1 MAPNDDAKRK
11 SGLTIA
17 QVKFKQAMKDSDAE
31 DRSAPIAVEIS
42 SQLFNHVDAVLQQNS
57 PINIQKCTEWI
68 VKHVAPSKARITTLG
83 AYLIAV
89 SKSVVVDQSTP
100 ALAKK
105 AARNRMDILLIVND
119 ALHADKFHRRDTTKQ
134 SILGTACQD
143 FVPDLIELAAACITD
158 KGSQLEV
165 KLKAIVNYW
174 AVNKLLSPE
183 GLKACQH
190 KADEA
195 LSVAQGRKRNYVLPE
210 YHGDRNARWHDL
222 PASYMLEPIIKHPNR
237 PIHESQIRIRK
248 LDKKPVSPH
257 VRALL
262 DNYFENIDLKY
273 LPTGDNPTGETT
285 KYRLSLDPMGQLVKQ
300 DKETGETATVA
311 NGYGWSP
318 KFCQDIQNFTVPET
332 IKIAREDIE
341 RMEDMKVSPH
351 GPSRRESESRGFVE
365 PRPTRSRPCCRSRL
379 STRRHFHRS
388 TCQASSKASS
398 RCQCRHS
405 VFLLLHHRSSK
416 DVVASFPLPRP
427 PTSTVCGSLLPT
439 RTCHRTVRNKATR
452 VANNLVTTTEARV
465 EIGAATNSDTR
476 AATSM
481 VPTSVPVTMAS
492 MVRTVADTK
501 VDVVMEVDSAVATT
515 ATGEAGGATDEAG
528 DTERRHILQ
537 RTLRVMA
544 RTKRKRNSLRTNTN
558 KRSRYDDSS
567 PSEAGSTSDTLW
579 AAECI
584 LDEHVVRGVR
594 KYYIQWQGIDPK
606 TGKTWEPTW
615 EPEENA
621 NDLLVAHWT
630 QEKARDLAEVDQQ
643 SQGSDSR
650 HSEGQ
655 QEAQAQASRRIRNPR
670 VIDSSPEPTDRSSE
684 ATSPLSI
691 RADPERLPSAAV
703 SAARASPRIQI
714 ARRGDSLE
722 RNNYVRFTQTPSSQP
737 APTPEPTQDTNLDSS
752 QLFAARPRP
761 HLSDIVPDS
770 QSSSGE
776 GSFVPTTQRTE
787 DIGQQ
792 STDSNDSRVEEDL
805 AEDSGLLELIEEAA
819 QHALSPARSIP
830 ETIPETI
837 PDTTIADSQSQRQRP
852 ETESQGAPNT
862 LEFIHISSQLEHESS
877 PELEDTVHG
886 QQSEIDQSAAQDEFQ
901 GGDTDEVG
909 VPQVDHIT
917 YEPRPTQS
925 AREII
930 SDRVGGTLGE
940 HPRLEPAA
948 TDSTRNASTEV
959 VGTDEVTISRNK
971 PSTLVENSQ
980 SHHTERPNV
989 ASDTQVLAGSSD
1001 DPSQRQGF
1009 QQISVCDS
1017 QPILIEHSALED
1029 NEQFPFQSQQPFL
1042 HSQPSESVSCIKVS
1056 EQLPQACATLVLP
1069 GRVLAGVSVPSES
1082 NPAPAPD
1089 PPHPSVQAS
1098 TTIHHQDHNDPLV
1111 ELLEPEAAHSASPSG
1126 QLQEELSL
1134 RDQLLHASSSPER
1147 VQNAQVVPLEAD
1159 LSTQEDTSESIRTTI
1174 EEEVAHRA
1182 SSESRHD
1189 SSQESPERPSRS
1201 LNNEASPVLYP
1212 PSYSLQTQESRL
1224 PSRPC
1229 TPVPTSSLSIMAGE
1243 EPAIAEAI
1251 TLSEPI
1257 VPVPRSPTSDE
1268 MEVSDADDED
1278 SESLFNDDLQLVDQE
1293 FIVPLFIQGRQRDTY
1308 AQYITA
1314 KKDLLE
1320 PFLKDRHSL
1329 NSVEEVKNILSQL
1342 RAIETHMDLVFAEAE
1357 SNVLNGEAS
1366 ATQAEHAARFG
1377 LENSTKFRF
1386 LSALFNDL
1394 RHCEPQKHVVL
1405 VTESDNETLFHIL
1418 ETFCKTTYINYTMP
1432 GKDRKANLKEVVGNL
1447 LVTIIPSDASPTI
1460 HVPDM
1465 IICLDG
1471 VQDAAQIR
1479 KKSWAKSPNCDVV
1492 PVLHL
1497 VIPRTVGHIERY
1509 ITSGLDRLDHMHTVL
1524 ASLAH
1529 VHPDIGKAI
1538 DERTLRDVH
1547 CASLVADWIK
1557 NRMEGADWPLSSIG
1571 SVKDV
1576 IEYQTQQT
1584 STDIP
1589 MSERTKRPLDEEDLD
1604 PAKRMRFT
1612 PQPQTVPASAV
1623 GKEYEVTHIS
1633 DSMPGTA
1640 AYDSDLRT
1648 QLAHA
1653 KEGLREEREAHRAG
1667 QRDFDQHKDMWDK
1680 QQTVHEDLAS
1690 EHRRVKRR
1698 LQDAEDKVETLT
1710 RNNATLTERLTAR
1723 TTEMRE
1729 VKEKLKEQRETALLD
1744 PNAQLQEIAKLR
1756 NQLDEAND
1764 KTEQAVKKAAA
1775 AEQMLDYMRESLQD
1789 ARSTAST
1796 STARVEE
1803 LEAQQVTLS
1812 KAASGEATKRKSMH
1826 IERSYE
1832 EQQQRVKRLETELS
1846 ITKRTLM
1853 TKDEEIARLKSMGG
1867 RPGVGTRGTSATPQP
1882 KTRSR
1887 AASPTF
1893 PGGRIANLRNS

>member
-1 MAPNDDAKRK
+1 MSRK
-11 SGLTIA
+11 
-17 QVKFKQAMKDSDAE
+17 
-31 DRSAPIAVEIS
+31 
-42 SQLFNHVDAVLQQNS
+42 
-57 PINIQKCTEWI
+57 
-68 VKHVAPSKARITTLG
+68 
-83 AYLIAV
+83 
-89 SKSVVVDQSTP
+89 
-100 ALAKK
+100 
-105 AARNRMDILLIVND
+105 ILL
-119 ALHADKFHRRDTTKQ
+119 KT
-134 SILGTACQD
+134 
-143 FVPDLIELAAACITD
+143 
-158 KGSQLEV
+158 
-165 KLKAIVNYW
+165 
-174 AVNKLLSPE
+174 
-183 GLKACQH
+183 
-190 KADEA
+190 
-195 LSVAQGRKRNYVLPE
+195 
-210 YHGDRNARWHDL
+210 
-222 PASYMLEPIIKHPNR
+222 
-237 PIHESQIRIRK
+237 
-248 LDKKPVSPH
+248 
-257 VRALL
+257 
-262 DNYFENIDLKY
+262 
-273 LPTGDNPTGETT
+273 
-285 KYRLSLDPMGQLVKQ
+285 
-300 DKETGETATVA
+300 
-311 NGYGWSP
+311 
-318 KFCQDIQNFTVPET
+318 
-332 IKIAREDIE
+332 
-341 RMEDMKVSPH
+341 
-351 GPSRRESESRGFVE
+351 
-365 PRPTRSRPCCRSRL
+365 
-379 STRRHFHRS
+379 
-388 TCQASSKASS
+388 
-398 RCQCRHS
+398 
-405 VFLLLHHRSSK
+405 
-416 DVVASFPLPRP
+416 
-427 PTSTVCGSLLPT
+427 
-439 RTCHRTVRNKATR
+439 
-452 VANNLVTTTEARV
+452 
-465 EIGAATNSDTR
+465 
-476 AATSM
+476 
-481 VPTSVPVTMAS
+481 
-492 MVRTVADTK
+492 
-501 VDVVMEVDSAVATT
+501 
-515 ATGEAGGATDEAG
+515 
-528 DTERRHILQ
+528 
-537 RTLRVMA
+537 
-544 RTKRKRNSLRTNTN
+544 
-558 KRSRYDDSS
+558 RYDQPFPYPD
-567 PSEAGSTSDTLW
+567 
-579 AAECI
+579 
-584 LDEHVVRGVR
+584 
-594 KYYIQWQGIDPK
+594 
-606 TGKTWEPTW
+606 
-615 EPEENA
+615 
-621 NDLLVAHWT
+621 
-630 QEKARDLAEVDQQ
+630 
-643 SQGSDSR
+643 
-650 HSEGQ
+650 
-655 QEAQAQASRRIRNPR
+655 IR
-670 VIDSSPEPTDRSSE
+670 V
-684 ATSPLSI
+684 
-691 RADPERLPSAAV
+691 
-703 SAARASPRIQI
+703 
-714 ARRGDSLE
+714 
-722 RNNYVRFTQTPSSQP
+722 FTNQYLQ
-737 APTPEPTQDTNLDSS
+737 
-752 QLFAARPRP
+752 
-761 HLSDIVPDS
+761 
-770 QSSSGE
+770 
-776 GSFVPTTQRTE
+776 
-787 DIGQQ
+787 
-792 STDSNDSRVEEDL
+792 
-805 AEDSGLLELIEEAA
+805 GLLELIEEAV

-830 ETIPETI
+830 ETIP
-837 PDTTIADSQSQRQRP
+837 DTTVADSQSQRQRP
-852 ETESQGAPNT
+852 EAESQGALNT
-862 LEFIHISSQLEHESS
+862 LEFIHISSQLEQESS

-901 GGDTDEVG
+901 GADTNEVG
-909 VPQVDHIT
+909 VPQADHIT
-917 YEPRPTQS
+917 YEHRPTQS

-948 TDSTRNASTEV
+948 TNSTRNASTEV

-980 SHHTERPNV
+980 SHHTERPDV

-1001 DPSQRQGF
+1001 DPSQRQAF

-1029 NEQFPFQSQQPFL
+1029 NEQFPFQSQHPFL
-1042 HSQPSESVSCIKVS
+1042 HSQRSESVSCIKVS
-1056 EQLPQACATLVLP
+1056 EQLPQACATPALP

-1098 TTIHHQDHNDPLV
+1098 TTIHHQDYNDPLV
-1111 ELLEPEAAHSASPSG
+1111 ELLEPESAHSASPSG

-1159 LSTQEDTSESIRTTI
+1159 LSTQEDTSESIQTTI

-1201 LNNEASPVLYP
+1201 LNNEASPVLYS

-1243 EPAIAEAI
+1243 GTGDIIRRKMEEEIAKRIAESRRTPRRRPNRSSMTPSVTENVPMATPTPVSRLRETEEPAEGTRSPSAVPDRSPLAQAPTSLRNIAYAPSTVLPEAASLDKVMTSSPGAHPEPAIAEAI

-1405 VTESDNETLFHIL
+1405 VTESDNETLFRIL

-1447 LVTIIPSDASPTI
+1447 LVTIIPSDASPII
-1460 HVPDM
+1460 HAPDM

-1471 VQDAAQIR
+1471 VQDAAKIR
-1479 KKSWAKSPNCDVV
+1479 KKNWAKSPNCDVV

-1538 DERTLRDVH
+1538 DERTPRDVQ

-1584 STDIP
+1584 STQIP

-1633 DSMPGTA
+1633 DSVPGTA

-1667 QRDFDQHKDMWDK
+1667 QRDFDEHKDMWDK

-1832 EQQQRVKRLETELS
+1832 EQQQRIKRLETELS

>member
-1 MAPNDDAKRK
+1 
-11 SGLTIA
+11 
-17 QVKFKQAMKDSDAE
+17 
-31 DRSAPIAVEIS
+31 
-42 SQLFNHVDAVLQQNS
+42 
-57 PINIQKCTEWI
+57 
-68 VKHVAPSKARITTLG
+68 
-83 AYLIAV
+83 
-89 SKSVVVDQSTP
+89 
-100 ALAKK
+100 
-105 AARNRMDILLIVND
+105 
-119 ALHADKFHRRDTTKQ
+119 
-134 SILGTACQD
+134 
-143 FVPDLIELAAACITD
+143 
-158 KGSQLEV
+158 
-165 KLKAIVNYW
+165 
-174 AVNKLLSPE
+174 
-183 GLKACQH
+183 
-190 KADEA
+190 
-195 LSVAQGRKRNYVLPE
+195 
-210 YHGDRNARWHDL
+210 
-222 PASYMLEPIIKHPNR
+222 
-237 PIHESQIRIRK
+237 
-248 LDKKPVSPH
+248 
-257 VRALL
+257 
-262 DNYFENIDLKY
+262 
-273 LPTGDNPTGETT
+273 
-285 KYRLSLDPMGQLVKQ
+285 
-300 DKETGETATVA
+300 
-311 NGYGWSP
+311 
-318 KFCQDIQNFTVPET
+318 
-332 IKIAREDIE
+332 
-341 RMEDMKVSPH
+341 
-351 GPSRRESESRGFVE
+351 
-365 PRPTRSRPCCRSRL
+365 
-379 STRRHFHRS
+379 
-388 TCQASSKASS
+388 
-398 RCQCRHS
+398 
-405 VFLLLHHRSSK
+405 
-416 DVVASFPLPRP
+416 
-427 PTSTVCGSLLPT
+427 
-439 RTCHRTVRNKATR
+439 
-452 VANNLVTTTEARV
+452 
-465 EIGAATNSDTR
+465 
-476 AATSM
+476 
-481 VPTSVPVTMAS
+481 
-492 MVRTVADTK
+492 
-501 VDVVMEVDSAVATT
+501 
-515 ATGEAGGATDEAG
+515 
-528 DTERRHILQ
+528 
-537 RTLRVMA
+537 MA
-544 RTKRKRNSLRTNTN
+544 RPKRKRNSLRTNTN
-558 KRSRYDDSS
+558 KRSRYVDSS
-567 PSEAGSTSDTLW
+567 QSEPGSQSDTLW
-579 AAECI
+579 AAESI
-584 LDEHVVRGVR
+584 LDERVVRGVR

-621 NDLLVAHWT
+621 NDLLVAHWA
-630 QEKARDLAEVDQQ
+630 QEKARILAEVHQRYP
-643 SQGSDSR
+643 GSDNG
-650 HSEGQ
+650 HPEQ
-655 QEAQAQASRRIRNPR
+655 PQEAQASRRIRNSR
-670 VIDSSPEPTDRSSE
+670 VVDSSPEPSTASS
-684 ATSPLSI
+684 TPSTPLDN
-691 RADPERLPSAAV
+691 RADSEGLPSAAV
-703 SAARASPRIQI
+703 PAARASPRIQI

-722 RNNYVRFTQTPSSQP
+722 RNNYVRFSQTPSSQP
-737 APTPEPTQDTNLDSS
+737 GPTPEPTQDTNLDSS

-787 DIGQQ
+787 DISQQ
-792 STDSNDSRVEEDL
+792 STDTNESQVEEDL

-830 ETIPETI
+830 ETIP
-837 PDTTIADSQSQRQRP
+837 DTTVADSQSQRQRP
-852 ETESQGAPNT
+852 EAESRGAPNT
-862 LEFIHISSQLEHESS
+862 LEFIHISSQVEHESS
-877 PELEDTVHG
+877 PEPDDTL
-886 QQSEIDQSAAQDEFQ
+886 QIQYSEINQGVAEDEHQRVGTNELGAPQADHAASQTHSA
-901 GGDTDEVG
+901 
-909 VPQVDHIT
+909 
-917 YEPRPTQS
+917 QS
-925 AREII
+925 ARETTP
-930 SDRVGGTLGE
+930 SKETGTLGE
-940 HPRLEPAA
+940 HPRLEAAA
-948 TDSTRNASTEV
+948 TDITRNASTETV
-959 VGTDEVTISRNK
+959 DTNKVPTSLNK

-980 SHHTERPNV
+980 SHLTERPNV
-989 ASDTQVLAGSSD
+989 ASDTQVSD
-1001 DPSQRQGF
+1001 GGNELSQHQAF

-1017 QPILIEHSALED
+1017 QPSLIEHSVLED
-1029 NEQFPFQSQQPFL
+1029 NEQFPFQSQYPFR
-1042 HSQPSESVSCIKVS
+1042 HSQPSQSVSCIKSS
-1056 EQLPQACATLVLP
+1056 EQLPQACATPALP

-1082 NPAPAPD
+1082 NPAPALD

-1098 TTIHHQDHNDPLV
+1098 TAPHHQDHNDTLV
-1111 ELLEPEAAHSASPSG
+1111 ELLEPEAAHSVSPSG

-1159 LSTQEDTSESIRTTI
+1159 LSTQEDTAESIRDTI

-1201 LNNEASPVLYP
+1201 LNHETSPVPYP
-1212 PSYSLQTQESRL
+1212 PSYSLQTQASRL

-1243 EPAIAEAI
+1243 GTGDIIRRQMQEAIDKRIAESRRTPRRRPRSSMTPSVVENAPAATPTPVSRLRETQEPAEGTRSPSAVPDRSPLAQAPTSLRNIAYAPSNVQPEAPALDKVMASPPRNHPEPTIAEAI
-1251 TLSEPI
+1251 KPSEPI

-1293 FIVPLFIQGRQRDTY
+1293 FIVPLYISGRQRDTY

-1314 KKDLLE
+1314 KRDLLE

-1329 NSVEEVKNILSQL
+1329 NSVEEVKNVLSQL

-1357 SNVLNGEAS
+1357 SNALDGEAS

-1405 VTESDNETLFHIL
+1405 VTESDNETLFRIL

-1447 LVTIIPSDASPTI
+1447 LVTIIPSDASPII
-1460 HVPDM
+1460 HVPDL

-1479 KKSWAKSPNCDVV
+1479 KKNWAKSPNCDVV

-1509 ITSGLDRLDHMHTVL
+1509 ITSSLDPIDHMHTIL

-1529 VHPDIGKAI
+1529 VHPDVGKAI
-1538 DERTLRDVH
+1538 DERTPRDVE
-1547 CASLVADWIK
+1547 CAELVSYWIK

-1584 STDIP
+1584 QQTSTDAPIP
-1589 MSERTKRPLDEEDLD
+1589 ERSKRPLDDEELD

-1612 PQPQTVPASAV
+1612 PQPQTLPASV
-1623 GKEYEVTHIS
+1623 VDKEHEVTHIS

-1653 KEGLREEREAHRAG
+1653 KEGLREEREARRAG
-1667 QRDFDQHKDMWDK
+1667 QRDFGEHKDMWDR

-1710 RNNATLTERLTAR
+1710 RNNATLTERLTTR

-1729 VKEKLKEQRETALLD
+1729 VKEKLKEQRDTALLGD
-1744 PNAQLQEIAKLR
+1744 DARLQEIAKLR
-1756 NQLDEAND
+1756 NQLDEANE

-1775 AEQMLDYMRESLQD
+1775 AEQTLDYMRESLQD

-1796 STARVEE
+1796 ATARVEE
-1803 LEAQQVTLS
+1803 LEAQHITLS
-1812 KAASGEATKRKSMH
+1812 KAASGDATKRKSMH
-1826 IERSYE
+1826 IERVYDD
-1832 EQQQRVKRLETELS
+1832 QQQRIKRLEMELS

-1853 TKDEEIARLKSMGG
+1853 TKDDEIARLKSMGG

-1893 PGGRIANLRNS
+1893 TGGRLANLRNS